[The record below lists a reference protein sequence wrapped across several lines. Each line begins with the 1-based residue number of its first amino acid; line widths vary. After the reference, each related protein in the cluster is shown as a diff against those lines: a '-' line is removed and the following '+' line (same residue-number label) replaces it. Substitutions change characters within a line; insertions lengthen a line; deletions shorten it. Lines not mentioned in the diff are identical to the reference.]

1 MDYLELNNSQLES
14 SEDFHFNNID
24 KAQSEE
30 AFLQDISLIVLGLFC
45 CDGIHSWTCQ

>member
-1 MDYLELNNSQLES
+1 MDNIEHNNSQLES
-14 SEDFHFNNID
+14 SEDDFHFNNID

-45 CDGIHSWTCQ
+45 CDGFHS